1 MFEKVCFTKKPWG
14 VSTGLLLSHGIIPP
28 ACIVQPA
35 PSLLG
40 LGLIRTDR
48 HPFVPLL
55 AGSGFVGL
63 LTPTHYAV
71 QFLGG
76 TNELIMSE
84 GNGNGTLAV
93 ASSDVIVVNGSTP
106 ASDGSPPHQIVLAYT
121 SWNSLVGYAPSA
133 VLNAAS
139 TTSATASCNVTGAW
153 YKGARTLD
161 NGPDYIFTQS
171 ENGSFVATSKT
182 GSWYVLVG
190 FLV

>member
-1 MFEKVCFTKKPWG
+1 MFHQKTLGCV
-14 VSTGLLLSHGIIPP
+14 HGSSVVAWYYPP
-28 ACIVQPA
+28 RVYCATW
-35 PSLLG
+35 
-40 LGLIRTDR
+40 TDR